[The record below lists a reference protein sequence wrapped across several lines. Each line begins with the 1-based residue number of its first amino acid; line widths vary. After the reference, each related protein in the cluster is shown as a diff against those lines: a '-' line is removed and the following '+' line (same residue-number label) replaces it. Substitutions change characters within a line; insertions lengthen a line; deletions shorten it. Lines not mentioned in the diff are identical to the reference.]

1 MELVVLIVG
10 AGPAGLATAACLS
23 QRSIPYLIVERE
35 DCSASLW
42 RYRTYDRVKL
52 HLSKEFSCLPYMP
65 HEEDTPTY
73 IPKAEFLKYLDCYRE
88 HFGIKP
94 RYCTCVVSAAYDEG
108 TGRWVVA
115 ARDTVEGTEIRY
127 AARFLVVATGENGA
141 GRIPEIQGLESFCGE
156 AIHSSTY
163 KSGKSYAGR
172 RVLVVGAGNSGMEIA
187 YDLANHGAD
196 TSIVVRSPVHIM
208 PKELIRLGMTFVQ
221 YMPVTIVDLFLVK
234 LADFIFGD
242 LSNYGIVRPGVGPLQ
257 LKSKTGRSSVIDV
270 GTAGLIKKGVVKV
283 FKRISKI
290 TGNKVQFE
298 CGKDCEFD
306 AIVFATGYKSSANLW
321 LKADDK
327 GMVNSDGRPNT
338 CRPNIW
344 KGENGLYFS
353 GFRRMGLAGICMD
366 AYNIA
371 NEIVSV
377 Y

>member
-1 MELVVLIVG
+1 MHCIHPALTEKMELVVLIVG

-94 RYCTCVVSAAYDEG
+94 RYCTSVVSAAYDEG

-127 AARFLVVATGENGA
+127 AARFLVVATGENGE

-163 KSGKSYAGR
+163 KSGRSYAGR

-196 TSIVVRSPVHIM
+196 TSIVVRSPVCIFCLLM
-208 PKELIRLGMTFVQ
+208 YKFI
-221 YMPVTIVDLFLVK
+221 DLYS
-234 LADFIFGD
+234 
-242 LSNYGIVRPGVGPLQ
+242 LSSL
-257 LKSKTGRSSVIDV
+257 LCH
-270 GTAGLIKKGVVKV
+270 A
-283 FKRISKI
+283 
-290 TGNKVQFE
+290 
-298 CGKDCEFD
+298 
-306 AIVFATGYKSSANLW
+306 
-321 LKADDK
+321 
-327 GMVNSDGRPNT
+327 
-338 CRPNIW
+338 
-344 KGENGLYFS
+344 
-353 GFRRMGLAGICMD
+353 
-366 AYNIA
+366 
-371 NEIVSV
+371 
-377 Y
+377 

>member
-1 MELVVLIVG
+1 MLVLYIHFEILRCSHMHESCQKKMSHLISRTKKILPPDMAVTVELAVSCESSTRDPVYKPHKTLWSSSTVNGCRLDISRSSERRLLHCTHPARTEKMELVVLIVG

-94 RYCTCVVSAAYDEG
+94 RYCTSVVSAAYDEG

-163 KSGKSYAGR
+163 KSGRSYAGR

-196 TSIVVRSPVHIM
+196 TSIVVRSPVCMFCLLMYKFHRFS
-208 PKELIRLGMTFVQ
+208 P
-221 YMPVTIVDLFLVK
+221 
-234 LADFIFGD
+234 
-242 LSNYGIVRPGVGPLQ
+242 
-257 LKSKTGRSSVIDV
+257 SSLLCH
-270 GTAGLIKKGVVKV
+270 A
-283 FKRISKI
+283 
-290 TGNKVQFE
+290 
-298 CGKDCEFD
+298 
-306 AIVFATGYKSSANLW
+306 
-321 LKADDK
+321 
-327 GMVNSDGRPNT
+327 
-338 CRPNIW
+338 
-344 KGENGLYFS
+344 
-353 GFRRMGLAGICMD
+353 
-366 AYNIA
+366 
-371 NEIVSV
+371 
-377 Y
+377 